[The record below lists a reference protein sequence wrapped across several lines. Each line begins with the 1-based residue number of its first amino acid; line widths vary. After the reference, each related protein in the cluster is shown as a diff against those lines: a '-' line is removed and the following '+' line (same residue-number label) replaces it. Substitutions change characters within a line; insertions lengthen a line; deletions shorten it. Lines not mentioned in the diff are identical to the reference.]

1 MLIDRA
7 DKVINVCEMKF
18 WSRLYAMTEKDEDD
32 IERRV
37 SALKQETGTDK
48 NVIVTMI
55 TAKGLQ
61 HNEYSECVQ
70 RELVLEDLFK

>member
-18 WSRLYAMTEKDEDD
+18 WSRPYAMTEKDEDD
-32 IERRV
+32 IERKV

-48 NVIVTMI
+48 SVIVTMI

-61 HNEYSECVQ
+61 RNEYSECVQ
-70 RELVLEDLFK
+70 RELVLEDLFR